1 MNILHQANQIV
12 NNRSEEKERM
22 YGPFDEGMEKTA
34 LIASAMSNK
43 IFSAKDIYT
52 CLIALKLSRASYN
65 YREDNYLDCV
75 AYIGALNTHI
85 NKEIILE
92 FLNDFIKKWD
102 LSNDNEINALTE
114 EYTIFLEKYNLPNLS
129 AEDMIQ
135 EIKLNKISL

>member
-1 MNILHQANQIV
+1 MNILEKANEIV
-12 NNRSEEKERM
+12 INRSEEKERM

-34 LIASAMSNK
+34 IIASAMSNK
-43 IFSAKDIYT
+43 QFSAIDVYT

-75 AYIGALNTHI
+75 AYLGALNNHI
-85 NKEIILE
+85 NKKIILN
-92 FLNDFIKKWD
+92 FLNDFIKRWD
-102 LSNDNEINALTE
+102 LSNENEINTLTE